1 METESF
7 NKELLVWLI
16 FFLPLGAFFVNTLL
30 VRPFLGSTSRVG
42 WFVILAAMVTAV
54 ILSANTFIQVRDA
67 AEHELHFA
75 TREWL
80 EIGNF
85 HLEIGLKVDSLTSI
99 MLLVVTSVSTLVQ
112 IYSHGYMKDDPG
124 YVRYFSYMALFTASM
139 LGIVLANNLVM
150 LYAFWELVG
159 LCSYL
164 LIGFWFTRPS
174 AAAAAKKA
182 FIVTRVGD
190 VGFFLAILWA
200 FHKTGTFNIDELF
213 ELAHAGTLATSV
225 ATWLAVGAFAGA
237 AGKSAQFPLNTWLP
251 DAMEGPTPVSSLIH
265 AATMVAAGVFLV
277 ARLFPIYEASE
288 DAMQTVAIIGAITA
302 IMAATMGL
310 VANDIKRVLAF
321 STVSQLGFMML
332 SLGLGAAAAAIFH
345 LFTHAFFKCLLF
357 LGAGSVNHSTGTFD
371 MRKMGGLSKA
381 MPMTY
386 LLFLIG
392 SLSLAGIFPFAGF
405 WSKDEMLGAM
415 WEENRGLFF
424 VALTAAWCTAFYI
437 FRTVF
442 LTFHGTYKG
451 GDPSGLHTAHAA
463 PAHGAALHD
472 AHDAHGHSLAPASTA
487 ADHSHAVAEH
497 APEPHESPAVMLLP
511 MGILA
516 VMAVVAGFVNPPG
529 FDFLSIPAHWMGH
542 FLFPEETTHP
552 FNMTLAL
559 VATAVSLSGIGMAW
573 IIYAARIISAEKVG
587 QVFKPLY
594 VLFSRK
600 YFQDEI
606 YEGFLVKQVMYNIG
620 SGLVNFVDT
629 YIVDGIANL
638 LGSLGRNLGQVWGRG
653 VQVGQMQVYGTVVG
667 LGLLIAILAF
677 TIRNATF

>member
-7 NKELLVWLI
+7 SKELLVWLI
-16 FFLPLGAFFVNTLL
+16 LFLPVGAFAINTLII
-30 VRPFLGSTSRVG
+30 RPFIGSTSRLALFVVVG
-42 WFVILAAMVTAV
+42 ALVAAFV
-54 ILSANTFIQVRDA
+54 LSLYQFIQVRDA
-67 AEHELHFA
+67 AEHQIHFA
-75 TREWL
+75 SREWL
-80 EIGNF
+80 TIGNF
-85 HLEIGLKVDSLTSI
+85 HLEIGLKLDSLTSI

-112 IYSHGYMKDDPG
+112 IYSHGYMKEDGG

-139 LGIVLANNLVM
+139 IGIVLANNLVM

-164 LIGFWFTRPS
+164 LIGFWFTRPA

-190 VGFFLAILWA
+190 VGFLLAILWA
-200 FHKTGTFNIDELF
+200 FHKTGTFDIGELT
-213 ELAHAGTLATSV
+213 EMAHAGAIATSAV
-225 ATWLAVGAFAGA
+225 TLLAIGAFAGA
-237 AGKSAQFPLNTWLP
+237 VGKSAQFPLNTWLP

-277 ARLFPIYEASE
+277 ARLFPIYEASD
-288 DAMQTVAIIGAITA
+288 DAMNTVAVIGAITA

-310 VANDIKRVLAF
+310 VATDIKRVLAF

-332 SLGLGAAAAAIFH
+332 TLGLGAAGAAIFH

-371 MRKMGGLSKA
+371 MRKMGGLSKK
-381 MPMTY
+381 MPVTY
-386 LLFLIG
+386 ILFLIG

-415 WEENRGLFF
+415 WESNRGLFF

-437 FRTVF
+437 FRAVF

-451 GDPSGLHTAHAA
+451 GDPSGLHAAHAA
-463 PAHGAALHD
+463 PAGG
-472 AHDAHGHSLAPASTA
+472 HDAHGHAPA
-487 ADHSHAVAEH
+487 AEH
-497 APEPHESPAVMLLP
+497 AHAASADHGHAAAGHTPEPHESPSVMLLP

-516 VMAVVAGFVNPPG
+516 VMAIVAGFANPPG
-529 FDFLSIPAHWMGH
+529 FDFLSVPSHWMGH
-542 FLFPEETTHP
+542 FLFPEETIHP
-552 FNMTLAL
+552 FNMTLAI
-559 VATAVSLSGIGMAW
+559 VASGVSISGIVVAW
-573 IIYAARIISAEKVG
+573 AIYAARVVSAEKLG
-587 QVFKPLY
+587 QLFKPFY

-606 YEGFLVKQVMYNIG
+606 YEGLIVKTVMYNIG
-620 SGLVNFVDT
+620 SGVVMFVDT

-638 LGSLGRNLGQVWGRG
+638 TGSVGRNIGKVWARR
-653 VQVGQMQVYGTVVG
+653 VQVGQVQVYGTVVG